1 MILLDTDHLTALKY
15 PEHPRGMQ
23 LVAKL
28 DALPV
33 DETIGLSI
41 VTVEEQMR
49 GWLAAI
55 ARERQSHRQVRAYD
69 ELERLFQYFQF
80 FNIAAFDE
88 LSANEFEKLRAE
100 KLRIGTMD
108 LKIAAT
114 ALVHDALLLS
124 ANLRDFARVPGLKVE
139 NWLEY

>member
-15 PEHPRGMQ
+15 PEHPRGMK
-23 LVAKL
+23 LLAKL

-55 ARERQSHRQVRAYD
+55 ARERQSHRQVRAYVN
-69 ELERLFQYFQF
+69 LNGF
-80 FNIAAFDE
+80 FNIFN
-88 LSANEFEKLRAE
+88 SSRS
-100 KLRIGTMD
+100 
-108 LKIAAT
+108 
-114 ALVHDALLLS
+114 LLLI
-124 ANLRDFARVPGLKVE
+124 
-139 NWLEY
+139 

>member
-28 DALPV
+28 DALPE

-55 ARERQSHRQVRAYD
+55 AKERQSHRQVRAYR

-80 FNIAAFDE
+80 FQITAFDE
-88 LSANEFEKLRAE
+88 RSADEFEKLSRG
-100 KLRIGTMD
+100 KTS
-108 LKIAAT
+108 
-114 ALVHDALLLS
+114 H
-124 ANLRDFARVPGLKVE
+124 RDNGSE
-139 NWLEY
+139 NRGNCADS